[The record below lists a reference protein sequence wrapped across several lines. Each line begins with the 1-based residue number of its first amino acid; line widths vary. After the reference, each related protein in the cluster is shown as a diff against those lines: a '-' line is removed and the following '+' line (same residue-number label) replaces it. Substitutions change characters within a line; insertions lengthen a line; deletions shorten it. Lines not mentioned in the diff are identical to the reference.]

1 MAFASYQK
9 HIGMVVMD
17 RFLSNTINKVDKK
30 GRVSIPAN
38 FRPVLGATSRLYTL
52 MSVDQ
57 PSIDAGGIELIER
70 GEQYLS
76 SLDPFSEEYE
86 LYSFVLHGDSSE
98 LKIDGEG
105 RISLTDTIRE
115 QTGITDRAAFVGRGH
130 FFQIWEP
137 DRFLGYREE
146 ARKQVANMR
155 RAKSGGSGDRQGGQ
169 PQ

>member
-1 MAFASYQK
+1 
-9 HIGMVVMD
+9 MD

-30 GRVSIPAN
+30 GRVSIPAS
-38 FRPVLGATSRLYTL
+38 FRPKLGATSKLYTL

-57 PSIDAGGIELIER
+57 PSVDAGGVELIER
-70 GEQYLS
+70 GEQHLAT
-76 SLDPFSEEYE
+76 LDPFSEEYE

-105 RISLTDTIRE
+105 RISLTDTLRE

-137 DRFLGYREE
+137 GRFLAYREE
-146 ARKQVANMR
+146 ARKQVAAMR
-155 RAKSGGSGDRQGGQ
+155 RAKSGGRGDGTNRQGGQ
-169 PQ
+169 SA

>member
-1 MAFASYQK
+1 
-9 HIGMVVMD
+9 MD

-30 GRVSIPAN
+30 GRVSIPAP
-38 FRPVLGATSRLYTL
+38 FRPVLGNVSRLYTL

-57 PSIDAGGIELIER
+57 PSVDAGGPELLER
-70 GEQYLS
+70 GEAYLEK
-76 SLDPFSEEYE
+76 LDPFSAEYE

-105 RISLTDTIRE
+105 RISISDAIRE

-137 DRFLGYREE
+137 ERFLAYREE
-146 ARKQVANMR
+146 ARQQVARMR
-155 RAKSGGSGDRQGGQ
+155 AAKMAEAGSGKPSEGRA
-169 PQ
+169 